1 MTGSA
6 GVATPWLANEALRI
20 ARRLPWGQ
28 HRLREHWG
36 LRWDANFNLPLV
48 LFSLGFWPPALE
60 GLSGW

>member
-36 LRWDANFNLPLV
+36 LRWDANFNLPRV
-48 LFSLGFWPPALE
+48 LFALCF
-60 GLSGW
+60 